1 MLKFFAR
8 NSVIFLLA
16 LFACVCGVAA
26 QESRPLVRV
35 AAEVTAQGER
45 LTLGELAEVTAKD
58 ETARERLS
66 AISLG
71 YAPNV
76 GAVRE
81 ISRDRIAL
89 ALAAAGFTSDAV
101 QLEAPAVVRIRRA
114 AQVIE
119 QTMIREA
126 VERVALA
133 DLTGSGAT
141 ARLVRL
147 DLPALIEA
155 PSGRVEVRA
164 STGTVRDLFAPFT
177 VFIEVWIDGRLTNR
191 FGATAQVEAHAPVV
205 VAARDVAAGTRA
217 RRDDFTV
224 LVRRLERPAASY
236 IRDLNRLRGLTLRQA
251 VARGAALTT
260 EALTAE
266 IIIRPG
272 DAVRII
278 AQSDA
283 ADEKSGCLQIVVEGE
298 ARGAGRIGERI
309 PVRNK
314 ISGALLQA
322 KVVDEGLVRVEF

>member
-1 MLKFFAR
+1 MFTAR
-8 NSVIFLLA
+8 NTIIVLLA
-16 LFACVCGVAA
+16 LLACAGSGVA
-26 QESRPLVRV
+26 QESRPVVRV
-35 AAEVTAQGER
+35 AAEVTARGER
-45 LTLGELAEVTAKD
+45 LTLGELAEVMAKD

-89 ALAAAGFTSDAV
+89 ALAAAGFTSEAV
-101 QLEAPAVVRIRRA
+101 QLEAPALVRIRRA

-119 QTMIREA
+119 QTLIREA

-177 VFIEVWIDGRLTNR
+177 VFIEVWIDGRLTSR
-191 FGATAQVEAHAPVV
+191 FSATAQVEAHAPVV

-217 RRDDFTV
+217 RRDDFTI

-251 VARGAALTT
+251 VARGEALVT

-278 AQSDA
+278 AQSEA